1 MEHMGITYHTQKM
14 TQRIRGFHHTN
25 APACRISQWG
35 APNHETARKLWRT
48 ACATRWKGKCCFPKA
63 PSKWLHNGKAGKR
76 GRPVSCRLYFGRC
89 FGRVT
94 DLAYAMRPYLD
105 ISSYMGCLH
114 PTSIQMELGIAGWA
128 TDVWQS
134 FCSRNTQKRAAF
146 KLDYKSV
153 IGF

>member
-1 MEHMGITYHTQKM
+1 MEHMGVTYRTQKM

-48 ACATRWKGKCCFPKA
+48 ALATRWRGKCCFPKA

-76 GRPVSCRLYFGRC
+76 GKPVSCRLNFGRC

-105 ISSYMGCLH
+105 ISSWVACTQLRYKCSLVLQAEQRMCDKAFV
-114 PTSIQMELGIAGWA
+114 LGIHKNA
-128 TDVWQS
+128 QHS
-134 FCSRNTQKRAAF
+134 N
-146 KLDYKSV
+146 
-153 IGF
+153 